1 MNKEIKVTDK
11 NRIDYIIDY
20 ESGQLDDYSVLE
32 LFSHLIKTGMCWNLQ
47 GHYGRTSQNLIDGEI
62 IFRDGTINWNLIN
75 ERI

>member
-47 GHYGRTSQNLIDGEI
+47 GHYGRTGQNLIDGEI
-62 IFRDGTINWNLIN
+62 IFRDGTINWDLIN

>member
-20 ESGQLDDYSVLE
+20 ESGQLDDYGILE

-47 GHYGRTSQNLIDGEI
+47 GHYGRTGKDLIDEEI
-62 IFRDGTINWNLIN
+62 IFRDGTINWDLIN